1 MPRLSFEPCFS
12 HVPLVRRARVP
23 ASGCELTEVLLRAE
37 TRLRDGYTSQAVSTF
52 SLNEFYQRNR
62 RIVIWVILFGLLWLL
77 RDFFGLVFLTFV
89 IAIIAAPLTD
99 VGVRRLRLPHWLS
112 LVLVYV
118 IFLVVLG
125 SFVRFVVPSVASELN
140 RMIGNLPETE
150 LRLIET
156 KNRLFERYPALR
168 QPLNGFLRS
177 ALDENR
183 AQIVDLQLIGER
195 ERLGLTEAAIAT
207 ALESSTAPTGAMAE
221 YLNRRDQL
229 YLNALMTVQ
238 FQRVRDYAPTVINML
253 YRGTA
258 TMLLALLFSFLILID
273 LKRIRNGIGRLRN
286 SRVGDFYEE
295 AAHPIARFGILLGRA
310 IEAQAAI
317 ALLNTVLTLIGLLLL
332 GIPLVAMLSVI
343 VFVCSFV
350 PVLGVFISTVPI
362 VLVAL
367 NAGGPTLSLAAVAL
381 VIVIHA
387 VEAYLLNPIIY
398 GKHLKLNPV
407 LTVIILYVGYHA
419 IGFWGMLL
427 GVPVA
432 RYFIHD
438 VLGVP
443 MRDRALRADRSS

>member
-1 MPRLSFEPCFS
+1 M
-12 HVPLVRRARVP
+12 
-23 ASGCELTEVLLRAE
+23 
-37 TRLRDGYTSQAVSTF
+37 STF

-62 RIVIWVILFGLLWLL
+62 RIVIWAILFGLLWLL
-77 RDFFGLVFLTFV
+77 RDFFGLVFLSFV
-89 IAIIAAPLTD
+89 IAIIAAPFTE
-99 VGVRRLRLPHWLS
+99 VGVRRLKLPHWLS
-112 LVLVYV
+112 LVLVYLV
-118 IFLVVLG
+118 FLLVLG
-125 SFVRFVVPSVASELN
+125 SFVRFVVPSVASEVN
-140 RMIGNLPETE
+140 RLIGNLPETE
-150 LRLIET
+150 LRLIEA
-156 KNRLFERYPALR
+156 KNRLVDKYPALR

-183 AQIVDLQLIGER
+183 AQIIDLELLGER
-195 ERLGLTEAAIAT
+195 ERLALTDAAITVAV
-207 ALESSTAPTGAMAE
+207 ESAIPPTGPVAE

-238 FQRVRDYAPTVINML
+238 FQRVRDYAPAVINML
-253 YRGTA
+253 YRATA

-273 LKRIRNGIGRLRN
+273 LKRIKSGIGRLRN
-286 SRVGDFYEE
+286 SRVGDFYDE
-295 AAHPIARFGILLGRA
+295 AAHPIARFGMLLGRA

-317 ALLNTVLTLIGLLLL
+317 ALLNTVLTLVGLLLL
-332 GIPLVAMLSVI
+332 DIPLVAMLSFI

-367 NAGGPTLSLAAVAL
+367 NAGGPTLSLAAIGLIV
-381 VIVIHA
+381 VIHA

-407 LTVIILYVGYHA
+407 LTLIILYVGYHA

-438 VLGVP
+438 VLGVQ
-443 MRDRALRADRSS
+443 MRDRAARVEA

>member
-1 MPRLSFEPCFS
+1 
-12 HVPLVRRARVP
+12 
-23 ASGCELTEVLLRAE
+23 
-37 TRLRDGYTSQAVSTF
+37 VSTF

-77 RDFFGLVFLTFV
+77 RDFFGLVFLSFV
-89 IAIIAAPLTD
+89 LAIIAVPFAE
-99 VGVRRLRLPHWLS
+99 VGVRRLKLPHWLS
-112 LVLVYV
+112 LVLVYA
-118 IFLVVLG
+118 IFLIVLG
-125 SFVRFVVPSVASELN
+125 SFVRFVVPSVASEVN
-140 RMIGNLPETE
+140 RLIGNLPETE
-150 LRLIET
+150 LRLIEA
-156 KNRLFERYPALR
+156 KNRLVEKYPALR

-177 ALDENR
+177 VLDEDR

-195 ERLGLTEAAIAT
+195 ERLALTEAGITAAVESAT
-207 ALESSTAPTGAMAE
+207 PPTGPVAE

-238 FQRVRDYAPTVINML
+238 FQRVRDYAPAVINML
-253 YRGTA
+253 YRATA

-273 LKRIRNGIGRLRN
+273 LKRIKSGIGRLRN

-295 AAHPIARFGILLGRA
+295 AAQPIARFGILLGRA

-317 ALLNTVLTLIGLLLL
+317 ALLNTVLTLVGLLLL

-367 NAGGPTLSLAAVAL
+367 NAGGPNLSLAAVGL
-381 VIVIHA
+381 IIVIHA

-407 LTVIILYVGYHA
+407 LTLIILYVGYHA

-443 MRDRALRADRSS
+443 MRDRAARAEPRP

>member
-1 MPRLSFEPCFS
+1 
-12 HVPLVRRARVP
+12 
-23 ASGCELTEVLLRAE
+23 
-37 TRLRDGYTSQAVSTF
+37 
-52 SLNEFYQRNR
+52 
-62 RIVIWVILFGLLWLL
+62 
-77 RDFFGLVFLTFV
+77 
-89 IAIIAAPLTD
+89 
-99 VGVRRLRLPHWLS
+99 
-112 LVLVYV
+112 
-118 IFLVVLG
+118 
-125 SFVRFVVPSVASELN
+125 
-140 RMIGNLPETE
+140 
-150 LRLIET
+150 
-156 KNRLFERYPALR
+156 
-168 QPLNGFLRS
+168 
-177 ALDENR
+177 
-183 AQIVDLQLIGER
+183 
-195 ERLGLTEAAIAT
+195 LTEAGITAAVESAT
-207 ALESSTAPTGAMAE
+207 PPTGPVAE

-238 FQRVRDYAPTVINML
+238 FQRVRDYAPAVINML
-253 YRGTA
+253 YRATA

-273 LKRIRNGIGRLRN
+273 LKRIKSGIGRLRN

-295 AAHPIARFGILLGRA
+295 AAQPIARFGILLGRA

-317 ALLNTVLTLIGLLLL
+317 ALLNTVLTLVGLLLL

-367 NAGGPTLSLAAVAL
+367 NAGGPNLSLAAVGL
-381 VIVIHA
+381 IIVIHA

-407 LTVIILYVGYHA
+407 LTLIILYVGYHA

-443 MRDRALRADRSS
+443 MRDRAARAEPRP